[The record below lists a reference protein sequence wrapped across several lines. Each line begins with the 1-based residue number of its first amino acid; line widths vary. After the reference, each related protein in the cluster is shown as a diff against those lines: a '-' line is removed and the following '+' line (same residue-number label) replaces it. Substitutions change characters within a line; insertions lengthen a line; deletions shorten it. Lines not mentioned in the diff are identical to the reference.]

1 MLKNLIAILLVA
13 SVSLFA
19 QDYSAPPP
27 TSETQYEDVSAYT
40 SGAPAP
46 ETPVMNINEV
56 ASTDPIFYVSIH
68 PISMFLWWALLGI
81 PTISLTIEGC
91 VGPSFA
97 VITRPTFMYWG
108 DTRTSDNV
116 KEEVSLYDYGI
127 TLGIRYYFAA
137 HHQGWY
143 IEPQFIYE
151 RVTLDYTYDYDDDI
165 DRYYPRT
172 RDEDMTAS
180 GNLFGGGAVMGYKFM
195 SGRFTMSSDIGYAYT
210 TISLKGRSREDVE
223 EASAV
228 GAGFIGN
235 VTAGFAF

>member
-68 PISMFLWWALLGI
+68 PISMFFWWALLGI
-81 PTISLTIEGC
+81 PTITLTIEGC
-91 VGPSFA
+91 IGPSFA
-97 VITRPTFMYWG
+97 VVTRPTFLYWG
-108 DTRTSDNV
+108 ETRSSEYA
-116 KEEVSLYDYGI
+116 KEEVDLYDYGV
-127 TLGIRYYFAA
+127 TLGLRYYFGA
-137 HHQGWY
+137 HHKGWY
-143 IEPQFIYE
+143 IEPQFMFE
-151 RVTLDYTYDYDDDI
+151 RVTLDYTYDYKSDS
-165 DRYYPRT
+165 YYYRDP
-172 RDEDMTAS
+172 DEDANVS
-180 GNLFGGGAVMGYKFM
+180 GNLLGGGAVIGYKIM
-195 SGRFTMSSDIGYAYT
+195 SGKFTMSSDIGYAYR
-210 TISLKGRSREDVE
+210 TISLKGRSRDDLE

-228 GAGFIGN
+228 GAGVTGN

>member
-1 MLKNLIAILLVA
+1 MLKNLTAILLAA

-68 PISMFLWWALLGI
+68 PISMFFWWALLGI

-151 RVTLDYTYDYDDDI
+151 RVTLDYTYDYNDDI
-165 DRYYPRT
+165 DSYYPRT
-172 RDEDMTAS
+172 RDEDVNAS

-223 EASAV
+223 EASTV